1 MWRRKW
7 QPTPVHFPGKNP
19 RMEEPDRLPRVGHD
33 WATSLYFTLLS
44 HIQHI
49 HQKAKVKNLDV
60 LSRFGCVQLFVTLMG
75 CNPPGSS
82 VRGILQAR
90 ILEWVAISFSVGPSR
105 PGDWNCISRV
115 SFTAGVFFTTEPCEA
130 AGAGSGT
137 PLQCSCLE
145 SPMDGGAWEA
155 AVHVVVKS
163 WTQLSDFTFPFHFH
177 ALEKEMATHSSVL
190 AWRIP
195 GMGEPGGLPLWG
207 CTESDTTEAT

>member
-90 ILEWVAISFSVGPSR
+90 ILEWVAISFSRGSSDPGIEPASPVSPSLQVCSL
-105 PGDWNCISRV
+105 PLSHV
-115 SFTAGVFFTTEPCEA
+115 KQPEQA
-130 AGAGSGT
+130 AA
-137 PLQCSCLE
+137 P
-145 SPMDGGAWEA
+145 
-155 AVHVVVKS
+155 
-163 WTQLSDFTFPFHFH
+163 
-177 ALEKEMATHSSVL
+177 HSSAL
-190 AWRIP
+190 AWKVP
-195 GMGEPGGLPLWG
+195 WTEEPGRLQSTW
-207 CTESDTTEAT
+207 S